1 MSPREAE
8 RCLAGSRRLV
18 FAPENARHR
27 QAHQGSRCRRRHE
40 DQCWR
45 ASDLE
50 QQRGECFRILRDAGK
65 TFDQV
70 SAKLTPLTPNDL
82 LLPPHGRRAIP
93 ASRAC
98 SRMVSVQLALRD
110 RSSAQSAISSTTAVA
125 PVARSILANSS
136 LRLSCACAS
145 HACSQFRIRPH
156 PFDKKIHKRP
166 HLRREQRSMR
176 IKSVHW

>member
-1 MSPREAE
+1 M
-8 RCLAGSRRLV
+8 SRRLLV

-27 QAHQGSRCRRRHE
+27 QAHQGSRCRSRHE
-40 DQCWR
+40 GHCWR
-45 ASDLE
+45 VSDLE
-50 QQRGECFRILRDAGK
+50 QQRAECFRIFRDAGE
-65 TFDQV
+65 TFGQA
-70 SAKLTPLTPNDL
+70 SAKLTPLTPDDL

-98 SRMVSVQLALRD
+98 SRMVSDQLPLRD

-145 HACSQFRIRPH
+145 HGCSQFRIRPD
-156 PFDKKIHKRP
+156 PLDKKIHKRP

-176 IKSVHW
+176 IKSVDW